1 MGLDYGYTCGEID
14 SYIADAKE
22 AMRNHF
28 YDVLD
33 EACPLLHNIA
43 KTEKSKEYAEAL
55 FEDMSNIFESVRAC
69 NEDMRKEADSQI
81 DELEEHVSNLEA
93 EVIDLEGDIDTLEC
107 EVDELEG
114 QLAEREEH
122 V

>member
-14 SYIADAKE
+14 SYIADAKGV
-22 AMRNHF
+22 MRNHF
-28 YDVLD
+28 YDVLE

-55 FEDMSNIFESVRAC
+55 FEDMSDIFESVRKC

-81 DELEEHVSNLEA
+81 DDLEELVSNLEA
-93 EVIDLEGDIDTLEC
+93 NVADIDSLKG

-114 QLAEREEH
+114 QLAERESI
-122 V
+122 